1 MNIAILTSTYP
12 RFPADGTGSFVGS
25 LAEALTAAGHSTH
38 VLAPYDPAV
47 QSTTTAVNLRRFRYI
62 LPDSLSIVGHARSLE
77 ADTRLKGLAFLLIPL
92 WSLVAAAHLAH
103 TILRHKID
111 VLYAQWVLP
120 SGFVSAVVARFF
132 GKPLVIHLHG
142 SDVFVSESNPVFGHI
157 ARWSFKQASAVIAC
171 SDDLLSRSID
181 IGLSPDK
188 SLVIP
193 YGVETRRYRPG
204 NEDKELRARLGVP
217 DRAPLI
223 LAMGRLVYKKGFEF
237 LLRSAPIILTAF
249 PETRFVI
256 AGEGSISQELVA
268 LTAEL
273 GIGSRVI
280 FPGHIPWHESH
291 RYYQMADVLVVPS
304 VVDEHGNVDGLP
316 NVLLEG
322 MSTGLAIV
330 ASRVAGIPAVVRN
343 KENGLLVPEKD
354 PDALAEGIRHLLQS
368 PELRRAYGRAARRDA
383 VAELDWSQIAS
394 RVATVLEGV
403 VRD

>member
-1 MNIAILTSTYP
+1 VQGTTS
-12 RFPADGTGSFVGS
+12 
-25 LAEALTAAGHSTH
+25 
-38 VLAPYDPAV
+38 
-47 QSTTTAVNLRRFRYI
+47 AVNLRRFRYI

-77 ADTRLKGLAFLLIPL
+77 ADTRLKGLAVLLIPL
-92 WSLVAAAHLAH
+92 WSLVAAAHLAR
-103 TILRHKID
+103 TILRYRID

-120 SGFVSAVVARFF
+120 SGFVSAVVARFS

-142 SDVFVSESNPVFGHI
+142 SDVFVSESNPVFGYI

-171 SDDLLSRSID
+171 SEDLLSRSID
-181 IGLSPDK
+181 VGLSPGK
-188 SLVIP
+188 SQVIP
-193 YGVETRRYRPG
+193 YGADTRRYRPG
-204 NEDKELRARLGVP
+204 SEDKELRVRLGVP
-217 DRAPLI
+217 ERAPLI

-237 LLRSAPIILTAF
+237 LLRSAPIVLTAL

-256 AGEGSISQELVA
+256 AGAGSVSHELVA

-273 GIGSRVI
+273 GIGDRVI

-291 RYYQMADVLVVPS
+291 RLYQMADVLVVPS

-330 ASRVAGIPAVVRN
+330 ASRVGGIPTIVRN

-354 PDALAEGIRHLLQS
+354 PVALAEAISHLLQS
-368 PELRRAYGRAARRDA
+368 PELRRTYGQAARRD
-383 VAELDWSQIAS
+383 VVTELDWSRIAS
-394 RVATVLEGV
+394 RVAAVLEGV
-403 VRD
+403 MRD